1 MKKIYKNFFWL
12 WLFSSLG
19 WLVFIQFSHDS
30 VYRLIWRNSRIAV
43 VRIYPQEICRIRLS
57 QLQSALL
64 SYAKA
69 HQGKL
74 PPTPKADDYYF
85 WMEPVLKYLPSENN
99 SDYFFCCD
107 DDLRKDPSSYIMDP
121 KLGGKKLSELGDLSQ
136 VVLLREREFRHF
148 GKAFYADA
156 KDQVGRF
163 APGALPS
170 GMRFDPQLPPRENTR
185 VIRIFNL
192 GELYNLIFF
201 GLALL
206 TLASLTGY
214 LLSLKEKAK
223 G

>member
-1 MKKIYKNFFWL
+1 LRKIFIVSFFVFLAAFVWISLAILPRNGDGLYK
-12 WLFSSLG
+12 
-19 WLVFIQFSHDS
+19 IM
-30 VYRLIWRNSRIAV
+30 WRNSLPAV
-43 VRIYPQEICRIRLS
+43 VRVRPLQVCRVQLYR
-57 QLQSALL
+57 LQSALL

-74 PPTPKADDYYF
+74 PPAPKADDYYF
-85 WMEPVLKYLPSENN
+85 WMEPVRKYLPSENN
-99 SDYFFCCD
+99 SDYFFCRD

-170 GMRFDPQLPPRENTR
+170 GMRFNPQLPPRENIR
-185 VIRIFNL
+185 VIAILSSQRVWFLLWGIF
-192 GELYNLIFF
+192 GF
-201 GLALL
+201 LALI
-206 TLASLTGY
+206 A
-214 LLSLKEKAK
+214 LSGWVFRFRL
-223 G
+223 

>member
-1 MKKIYKNFFWL
+1 VKKIYKISFCCLSVIFV
-12 WLFSSLG
+12 S
-19 WLVFIQFSHDS
+19 VF
-30 VYRLIWRNSRIAV
+30 LIFLPLKTGAGNTIVMWRNSLPAV
-43 VRIYPQEICRIRLS
+43 VRVRPLQVCHNRLS
-57 QLQSALL
+57 LLQYALL

-74 PPTPKADDYYF
+74 PPAPKADDYYF
-85 WMEPVLKYLPSENN
+85 WMEPARQYFLPGMSE
-99 SDYFFCCD
+99 DYFYCCD

-170 GMRFDPQLPPRENTR
+170 GMRFNPQLPPRENIR
-185 VIRIFNL
+185 VIAILSSQRVWFLLWGIF
-192 GELYNLIFF
+192 GF
-201 GLALL
+201 LALI
-206 TLASLTGY
+206 A
-214 LLSLKEKAK
+214 LSGWVFRFRL
-223 G
+223 